1 MLIFVIITILIKR
14 AGNSNNFKVKKET
27 FITAKSEKCS
37 RVKKKTIMIEEVR
50 RGIFL
55 PPLTSH
61 DIWAEAPSGYGPS
74 CEVASRPAS
83 FTMTGGSGGTE
94 KR

>member
-1 MLIFVIITILIKR
+1 MLIFVIVFILIKR

-27 FITAKSEKCS
+27 FRTAKSQNCS
-37 RVKKKTIMIEEVR
+37 RVKKTIMIEEVR
-50 RGIFL
+50 LGIFL